1 MILDFLELHRAEQNE
16 ARHDLM
22 LGLLDRVTHGTD
34 NSGVRL
40 WTLGGPGECATQT
53 SPRNAIILGEL
64 NQSNSPLADE
74 TLGLDYPGV
83 LGNDPV
89 VLWFVERALS
99 LATSQ
104 TGGRPRPGISRVWP
118 RGRSPPR
125 MSATPT
131 AGVRAKAWRPDVPVP
146 AESALG
152 RSGFAGCFG
161 ARVGRFTMRVRR
173 RRQGMRRGASIR
185 GETRCVAD
193 GHPVPRQ
200 RSLCQKGGYPR

>member
-1 MILDFLELHRAEQNE
+1 MRHEDLSAQCHHPWRTQPIKFALWPTKRSVSTIPACSATIRSFCGSLSEPFPLPRLKRAGGLGPAFLGCGHA
-16 ARHDLM
+16 A
-22 LGLLDRVTHGTD
+22 GT
-34 NSGVRL
+34 
-40 WTLGGPGECATQT
+40 
-53 SPRNAIILGEL
+53 
-64 NQSNSPLADE
+64 
-74 TLGLDYPGV
+74 
-83 LGNDPV
+83 
-89 VLWFVERALS
+89 
-99 LATSQ
+99 
-104 TGGRPRPGISRVWP
+104 
-118 RGRSPPR
+118 SPPR

-200 RSLCQKGGYPR
+200 RSLCQKGGTRGKGTPRRTHRRPSYEAVFWCEALRTHDFLGRSRPQPWQWDRLDSM

>member
-40 WTLGGPGECATQT
+40 WTLGGPSDCATQT

-104 TGGRPRPGISRVWP
+104 TGGRPRSGISRVWP
-118 RGRSPPR
+118 RGRAQAPQ
-125 MSATPT
+125 
-131 AGVRAKAWRPDVPVP
+131 GCRPHQQP
-146 AESALG
+146 ESG
-152 RSGFAGCFG
+152 
-161 ARVGRFTMRVRR
+161 
-173 RRQGMRRGASIR
+173 QRRGDQMCRYPLSQRWAAPALLAASAR
-185 GETRCVAD
+185 ASAAS
-193 GHPVPRQ
+193 P
-200 RSLCQKGGYPR
+200 